1 MKYLFY
7 IFGFLYSQVS
17 STKEIALTFDDVP
30 RPATHFFNG
39 PQRAENL
46 IKNLRAA
53 KIQTVFFVNTVRL
66 DAEGKKRLKQ
76 YTDAGILLANH
87 THSHPNFNDSEVQD
101 YIADFRTADQILA
114 GYPNVLKWFRFPY
127 LREGDTAEKRD
138 QFRKELDSLKYFNA
152 YITVNNYDWYMDE
165 LFQKA
170 LKNKQDVNME
180 ALKDLYIQIIMESVE
195 YYNEM
200 ANKVLG
206 RSPKHILLLHENDL
220 AAMYISD
227 LVSLLRERGWK
238 VISPQEAYADPIS
251 EYQYPLPLKYNPGRV
266 GEIAKA
272 AGWPQNKLWYE
283 ACDEA
288 YLDEMFV
295 KNGVFEKS
303 PNRKKSKKISRI
315 EN

>member
-1 MKYLFY
+1 
-7 IFGFLYSQVS
+7 
-17 STKEIALTFDDVP
+17 
-30 RPATHFFNG
+30 
-39 PQRAENL
+39 
-46 IKNLRAA
+46 
-53 KIQTVFFVNTVRL
+53 
-66 DAEGKKRLKQ
+66 
-76 YTDAGILLANH
+76 
-87 THSHPNFNDSEVQD
+87 
-101 YIADFRTADQILA
+101 
-114 GYPNVLKWFRFPY
+114 
-127 LREGDTAEKRD
+127 
-138 QFRKELDSLKYFNA
+138 
-152 YITVNNYDWYMDE
+152 
-165 LFQKA
+165 
-170 LKNKQDVNME
+170 
-180 ALKDLYIQIIMESVE
+180 
-195 YYNEM
+195 
-200 ANKVLG
+200 
-206 RSPKHILLLHENDL
+206 
-220 AAMYISD
+220 MYISD